1 MTGGGRGGSG
11 SGGRNDDDTG
21 VDWGG
26 SGGGARGD
34 EVLHVASVQL
44 LDGIRQGLQ
53 PPPCGRDRGGR
64 KGAGDSACTPL
75 HRGLTC
81 PLLSST

>member
-1 MTGGGRGGSG
+1 
-11 SGGRNDDDTG
+11 
-21 VDWGG
+21 
-26 SGGGARGD
+26 
-34 EVLHVASVQL
+34 VASVQL